1 LSGPDAIEQEFALPG
16 MNDSAN
22 VSMFYQNEQWSARV
36 SYNWRDQFFSGLDQY
51 GSSVYTEACSQVD
64 ANVRYAITE
73 NFTVFAEALN
83 LTEETQRSYV
93 RYEEQLLR
101 ANQYGARYNLGMRYK
116 F

>member
-1 LSGPDAIEQEFALPG
+1 VVGTGILQL
-16 MNDSAN
+16 
-22 VSMFYQNEQWSARV
+22 ARSV
-36 SYNWRDQFFSGLDQY
+36 LQRFRSD
-51 GSSVYTEACSQVD
+51 GSPVYTEACSQVD

-83 LTEETQRSYV
+83 LTEETQRSFV